1 MKRGW
6 FVVFVS
12 VLVLAMPAT
21 ARAETTTVGLF
32 APSAPFPSTAAR
44 VELATRLGEHVGKAL
59 GGTGVGRVYARS
71 GDFAAAVK
79 KGEVT
84 VALVD
89 ATYLASSGGYTII
102 AASLRGGA
110 SAQPWQLVARGASK
124 IGDLRGKRVLVPAS
138 GGSESLLALNVFL
151 GGDVPKDFFAKIEVA
166 SDTAAAIAAVGMGN
180 ADAAFV
186 PSGADLPGGVTAVL
200 ALPAI
205 AGPMLVAYGTVTR
218 ERRTALE
225 AAALSFKG
233 DATVSGFRGDA
244 GGLGTITGRFTIAPK
259 IGPFSV
265 AAVRLVVGELAE
277 GRAFAIERTPV
288 TTFTAAPVIRAAPDK

>member
-1 MKRGW
+1 VRA
-6 FVVFVS
+6 VAIAAVFLCAGV
-12 VLVLAMPAT
+12 AHAD
-21 ARAETTTVGLF
+21 TTTVGLF

-59 GGTGVGRVYARS
+59 GGSGVGRVYARS
-71 GDFAAAVK
+71 GDFATAVR

-89 ATYLASSGGYTII
+89 ATYLASSGGFTII
-102 AASLRGGA
+102 AASVRAGGT
-110 SAQPWQLVARGASK
+110 AQPWQLVARGASK

-138 GGSESLLALNVFL
+138 GGSESQLALNVFL

-166 SDTAAAIAAVGMGN
+166 TDTASAVAAVGMGN

-186 PSGADLPGGVTAVL
+186 PTGADLPAGVTTVL

-205 AGPMLVAYGTVTR
+205 AGPMLVAYGTVTPQ
-218 ERRTALE
+218 RRAQLE

-233 DATVSGFRGDA
+233 DATVAGFRGDG
-244 GGLGTITGRFTIAPK
+244 GGLGSITGRFAVAPK
-259 IGPFSV
+259 VGPFSV
-265 AAVRLVVGELAE
+265 AAARLVVGDLVE
-277 GRAFAIERTPV
+277 GRTFAIERTPV
-288 TTFTAAPVIRAAPDK
+288 TAFTAAPVIRSAPEK